1 MWGERIQQLEVW
13 TPGELEMFLFSV
25 YSPVHALLWMAT
37 NSTNWMMML
46 VVMFLTGVQVS
57 ILSTFLSSLFIF
69 IFRVMVVLISI
80 LYFF

>member
-1 MWGERIQQLEVW
+1 MDKVQQLEVW

-57 ILSTFLSSLFIF
+57 ILLTYLSSLFIF
-69 IFRVMVVLISI
+69 IFRVMVVLISN
-80 LYFF
+80 LYLF